1 MLFSHIKKRTKFDCK
16 VRFKNSKYAG
26 KIAAH
31 GRTMF
36 CILLAFSVLVG
47 GFIGNSITAQATLE
61 ELEAD
66 AEARKS
72 LPIQSNEIDNWPV
85 GPAISAESAILMDAD
100 TGVILYAKN
109 IHKKS
114 YPASTTKL
122 LTCLMA
128 IERGNLDD
136 MVPFSHEAVFSVPG
150 DGSNMGMDEGESIT
164 MEQCLYGIMVAS
176 ANEVANAV
184 GEYISGSIDQF
195 VADMNE
201 YAKELGCTDSH
212 FTNTNGLQDDNH
224 YTSAYDLALI
234 SCRYFQNEMLCKIGN
249 TARYHFEATATQ
261 PDDFYINNKHRL
273 INGEIPYDGILGGKT
288 GYTDDARQTLVTC
301 AERNGMKLVCV
312 VFKEE
317 SPSQF
322 TDTIELF
329 DYGFN
334 NFQVMN
340 ISENEEKYQIEA
352 SGFLQTGNDIFG
364 SSKPILS
371 IDNDSYVII
380 PNTISFSDLESEI
393 DYNVSSEN
401 RIAQIRYS
409 YHDSYVGCAY
419 LDLAADSTSSY
430 DFDTHIETTDVS
442 VEKTEPEPSQTT
454 TIFVNVKKVLIG
466 ILIFG
471 GVTILLFIF
480 RAVITNGQN
489 ARRRRNKMK
498 RKQTRRERVRSSF
511 DDFDF

>member
-1 MLFSHIKKRTKFDCK
+1 MLFFHKKMVC
-16 VRFKNSKYAG
+16 A
-26 KIAAH
+26 
-31 GRTMF
+31 
-36 CILLAFSVLVG
+36 LLACSVFVG
-47 GFIGNSITAQATLE
+47 GFLGHPITAHATLE

-66 AEARKS
+66 AEARKL
-72 LPIQSNEIDNWPV
+72 LPIQSNDIDNWPV
-85 GPAISAESAILMDAD
+85 GPAISAESAILMDAN
-100 TGVILYAKN
+100 TGVILYAKD

-122 LTCLMA
+122 LTCLIAM
-128 IERGNLDD
+128 EQGNLDD

-150 DGSNMGMDEGESIT
+150 DGSNMGMDEGESISL
-164 MEQCLYGIMVAS
+164 EECLYGIMVAS

-195 VADMNE
+195 VSDMNE
-201 YAKELGCTDSH
+201 YAEQLGCTDSH
-212 FTNTNGLQDDNH
+212 FMNTNGLHDANH

-234 SCRYFQNEMLCKIGN
+234 SSRFFQNEMLCKIGN
-249 TARYHFEATATQ
+249 TARYHFEPTATQ
-261 PDDFYINNKHRL
+261 PDDFYKNNKHRL
-273 INGEIPYDGILGGKT
+273 INGEIPYEGILGGKT
-288 GYTDDARQTLVTC
+288 GYTDDSRQTLVSC

-312 VFKEE
+312 VLKEE
-317 SPSQF
+317 SPRQF
-322 TDTIELF
+322 TDTVELF

-340 ISENEEKYQIEA
+340 ISENEDKYQIEA

-371 IDNDSYVII
+371 IDNNSYVII
-380 PNTISFSDLESEI
+380 PNTISFDDLDSEI
-393 DYNVSSEN
+393 DYSVSSEN

-409 YHDSYVGCAY
+409 YHDFYVGCAY
-419 LDLAADSTSSY
+419 LDLASDNTSSY
-430 DFDTHIETTDVS
+430 DFDTHIETTNVS
-442 VEKTEPEPSQTT
+442 VEKTEPESPQTT

-471 GVTILLFIF
+471 GVTILLFIL
-480 RAVITNGQN
+480 RALIMNGQN
-489 ARRRRNKMK
+489 ARRRRNKIK
-498 RKQTRRERVRSSF
+498 RKQTRKERVRSSF